1 MADEH
6 RDAFV
11 EGRDTDTPPTTLRP
25 QPWIMD
31 KLMTEE
37 DVVGRL
43 RSGMTIAIGGWA
55 SRRKPMSIVRAIVR
69 SDLTDLVIVTHGGPD
84 LGLLC
89 AAGKV
94 RKAIYA
100 FVSLDSIPLEP
111 HFRAARQAGAIEDE
125 PLDEGLFHLGLQAA
139 AWRLPFLPSRAGLGS
154 DLLRDNGELR
164 TFTSPVAGH
173 DGEREELVAMP
184 AFRLDAS
191 ICHLNRADRR
201 GNAMFL
207 GPDLYWDDLML
218 QAAPTGGRFISAER
232 IVETADL
239 RHEGCT
245 HQLRISRMMVDG
257 VVSAPGGAHFTLCEP
272 DYPRDEAVQRAYA
285 ASARSPEAWAAFRAE
300 WIDIPE
306 ADYQRKVG
314 DLSERR
320 SPSGRGSRGEAT

>member
-1 MADEH
+1 M
-6 RDAFV
+6 
-11 EGRDTDTPPTTLRP
+11 TTPP
-25 QPWIMD
+25 D
-31 KLMTEE
+31 KSMTEE

-55 SRRKPMSIVRAIVR
+55 SRRKPMSIVRALVR
-69 SDLTDLVIVTHGGPD
+69 SDLSGLTVVTHGGPD

-94 RKAIYA
+94 RRAVYA

-111 HFRAARQAGAIEDE
+111 HFRAARQSGAIEDE
-125 PLDEGLFHLGLQAA
+125 PLDEGLLHLGLQAA

-154 DLLRDNGELR
+154 DLLRDNPRLR
-164 TFTSPVAGH
+164 TFTSPV
-173 DGEREELVAMP
+173 GEGEELVAMP
-184 AFRLDAS
+184 AIHLDAA

-232 IVETADL
+232 IVGTEDL
-239 RHEGCT
+239 RSEGCI

-257 VVSAPGGAHFTLCEP
+257 VVHAPGGAHFTLCDP
-272 DYPRDEAVQRAYA
+272 DYPRDEGVQRAYA
-285 ASARSPEAWAAFRAE
+285 ESARSPEAWEAFRAE

-306 ADYQRKVG
+306 AEY
-314 DLSERR
+314 RR
-320 SPSGRGSRGEAT
+320 RVGEAVSR